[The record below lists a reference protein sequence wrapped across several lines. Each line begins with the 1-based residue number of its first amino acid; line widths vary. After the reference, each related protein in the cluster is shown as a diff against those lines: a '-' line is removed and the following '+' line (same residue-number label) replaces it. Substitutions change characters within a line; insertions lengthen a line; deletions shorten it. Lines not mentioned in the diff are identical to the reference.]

1 MNKRKRAKGRTEQGK
16 TIATSPTAKRERERE
31 RELTDDL
38 KIQKE
43 TRV

>member
-1 MNKRKRAKGRTEQGK
+1 MKKRNREKGRTEQGK
-16 TIATSPTAKRERERE
+16 TIATSPTAKRERER
-31 RELTDDL
+31 RLTDDL